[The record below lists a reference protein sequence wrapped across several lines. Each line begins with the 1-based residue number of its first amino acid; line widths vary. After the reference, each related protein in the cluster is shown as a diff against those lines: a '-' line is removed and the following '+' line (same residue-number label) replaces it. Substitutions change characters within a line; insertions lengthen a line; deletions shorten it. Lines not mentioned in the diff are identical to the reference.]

1 MQNMTLKLLND
12 LLGDISETNTDDFDT
27 FIGIM
32 GDIDSSLEGGHI
44 DSIIDYIVEYLS
56 IDSDSELYDIS
67 EYEKK
72 DLVGFIKNIVY

>member
-12 LLGDISETNTDDFDT
+12 LLGDISETNTDNFDT
-27 FIGIM
+27 FIEIM
-32 GDIDSSLEGGHI
+32 ADTDSSLEEGHI
-44 DSIIDYIVEYLS
+44 DSIIEYIVEYLS

-72 DLVGFIKNIVY
+72 DLVEFIKNIEY